1 MSITLFHLNRQL
13 LTRALTR
20 TGPLAIAQQ
29 KATSSTVTPDVAKYR
44 AKSAE
49 WVATNEKKYQRP
61 ISPHLQIYRFP
72 FQVWSSGF
80 HRISGLMLNGMLYT
94 AGPLAFL
101 ATGHSTEILNYIYSM
116 DIPSWFIFSVKL
128 FIAWPISYH
137 ALNGIRHL
145 AWDTGRGFENFE
157 KISAAIFLLS
167 FVLAGVITQLCL
179 FPLDLHCK
187 IF

>member
-13 LTRALTR
+13 LVRALTR

-29 KATSSTVTPDVAKYR
+29 KATSSTVTPEVANYR
-44 AKSAE
+44 DKAAE
-49 WVATNEKKYQRP
+49 WVATNENKYKRP
-61 ISPHLQIYRFP
+61 VSPHVQIYRFP

-80 HRISGLMLNGMLYT
+80 HRITGLMLNGMLYT

-101 ATGHSTEILNYIYSM
+101 ATGHSAEILNYIYAM
-116 DIPSWFIFSVKL
+116 DIPSWFILSVKM

-145 AWDTGRGFENFE
+145 AWDLGKGFENFE
-157 KISAAIFLLS
+157 KISYMIFVLSFIAAI
-167 FVLAGVITQLCL
+167 GITQL
-179 FPLDLHCK
+179 
-187 IF
+187 